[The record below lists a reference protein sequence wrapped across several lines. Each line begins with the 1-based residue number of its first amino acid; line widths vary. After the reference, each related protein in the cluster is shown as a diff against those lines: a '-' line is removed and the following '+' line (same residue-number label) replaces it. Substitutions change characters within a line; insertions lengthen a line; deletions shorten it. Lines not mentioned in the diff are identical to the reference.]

1 MKKPSFTL
9 VLFYQR
15 AFRAD
20 FTSVCPIPNA
30 IAKVF
35 LQVQCGDDQHCK
47 GIRQQLSD
55 NNMAAVQE
63 SEAVQAESE
72 GSGVPAVVPGCNIPP
87 TTSTATSTASSGASS
102 GANSG
107 ASSGAATGGEADRRT
122 LLAVLNF
129 LQRQGLKSAEEALR
143 REAGFAAAAVT
154 CGSGTPGG
162 SSEPPPDVSSVLSAY
177 RGGGDSTQY
186 ETYYAGLQSFV
197 ESALD
202 SHKAELQLL
211 LFPVFCHMYL
221 ELVYNEHT
229 QATRPFFDRFHGY
242 QESYYSDDLRL
253 LGSLTRRDQLERNE
267 VLQSFRASKFVIR
280 LSREAYVSLRRHL
293 TETHSTHLLVI
304 LQEHLYLDVYEGLP
318 RARPHV
324 TAGGLTGESRREA
337 NRAKVFF
344 GLLRE
349 PDLEIPPDEDDEDAA
364 GASGGSVTAGGSSAA
379 SGIVGA
385 DGGGTDDSKA
395 KKKKPKKEVVGGKG
409 KKQDPNAPLPNRI
422 PLPELKDG
430 ERLDKVLAL
439 RESNRRLRLGPNT
452 PPSICFY
459 TLLNA
464 YQGLTACDIS
474 DDAGLLA
481 AGFAD
486 SSMRVWS
493 LTPRRLRH
501 VKQAHEL
508 ALVEKAAD
516 DVLERVWD
524 DRTSSEFKLL
534 LGHGGPVYATAF
546 SPDRAN
552 LLSCSEDGSV
562 RLWSLHT
569 FSCLVAFRG
578 HARPVWDVAFSPH
591 GYYFVSAGCDRLAR
605 IWATDHP
612 QPLRLLAGHLA
623 DVNVAR
629 FHPNSNYVGT
639 GSADRTVRLWDVLNG
654 AAVRTLTGHK
664 GPIHS
669 LCFSPNGKYLA
680 TGGADGLVL
689 LWDLN
694 HGTLIAELTG
704 HTDTVYALRFSRDAE
719 VLASG
724 AADCT
729 VRVWDVA
736 HAFEEVESED
746 FPPPSLA
753 APPDPLTGLS
763 LGSYATKCSPVVH
776 LHFTR
781 RNLLLA
787 CGAYTS

>member
-1 MKKPSFTL
+1 MDS
-9 VLFYQR
+9 
-15 AFRAD
+15 
-20 FTSVCPIPNA
+20 
-30 IAKVF
+30 
-35 LQVQCGDDQHCK
+35 
-47 GIRQQLSD
+47 
-55 NNMAAVQE
+55 NMAAVQE
-63 SEAVQAESE
+63 GEAVKTES
-72 GSGVPAVVPGCNIPP
+72 GASGAPAIVPGCNVPP
-87 TTSTATSTASSGASS
+87 TPSTVSSGAT
-102 GANSG
+102 
-107 ASSGAATGGEADRRT
+107 TGGEADRRT

-143 REAGFAAAAVT
+143 REAGLAAAAVT
-154 CGSGTPGG
+154 SGSGTTGG

-221 ELVYNEHT
+221 ELVYNENT

-242 QESYYSDDLRL
+242 QESYYADDLRL
-253 LGSLTRRDQLERNE
+253 LGSLTRRDQLEQNE

-318 RARPHV
+318 RARPHA

-337 NRAKVFF
+337 NRAKGFL

-349 PDLEIPPDEDDEDAA
+349 PDLEVPPDEDDEDA
-364 GASGGSVTAGGSSAA
+364 GGGSATAGGSAA
-379 SGIVGA
+379 AGGMAGA

-524 DRTSSEFKLL
+524 DRTASEFKLL

-578 HARPVWDVAFSPH
+578 HARPVWDVSFSPH
-591 GYYFVSAGCDRLAR
+591 GYHFVSAGCDRLAR

-612 QPLRLLAGHLA
+612 QPLRLLAGHLS

-680 TGGADGLVL
+680 TGGADGRVM

-729 VRVWDVA
+729 VRIWDVA